1 MGCDIHTIVEIR
13 KNGKWEY
20 IPDLPVVFDSRSYG
34 VFSILNRNVR
44 NSYGRDGFEQKGLP
58 NDVSGRRFRF
68 TSYREELEK
77 AYNHKETFVCYIGGE
92 DKKYVQ
98 AYEECLNT
106 EIDFELYE
114 ELKSGMTH
122 EQSLRYYSP
131 TQTAYPQRYFVQDAQ
146 KVSGQ
151 FMEVPYRFLYSDI
164 KEFNK
169 AYYNYPWYDEE
180 QDFGYYDVDFD
191 SDLHSHS
198 FLSLAELK
206 TKVIT
211 KSSDKEF
218 LIDKEFLVYLKE
230 ELGGDLPETMI
241 IGDEVDGKSKVSFVI
256 DPYETCCQENYNEG
270 VEELCKIKEKY
281 NIKNDED
288 IRIVFAFDS

>member
-68 TSYREELEK
+68 TSHREELEK
-77 AYNHKETFVCYIGGE
+77 TYNHKETFVCYIGGE

-98 AYEECLNT
+98 VYDECLKT
-106 EIDFELYE
+106 EIDFEFYE

-131 TQTAYPQRYFVQDAQ
+131 TQTAYPQKYFVQDAQ
-146 KVSGQ
+146 KVGGQ
-151 FMEVPYRFLYSDI
+151 FMEVPYRCLYSDI

-230 ELGGDLPETMI
+230 ELGDDLPETMI
-241 IGDEVDGKSKVSFVI
+241 IGDEVDGKSKVSFAV

-281 NIKNDED
+281 NIENDED

>member
-1 MGCDIHTIVEIR
+1 MGCDIHTIVEIK

-20 IPDLPVVFDSRSYG
+20 IPDLPIVFDSRSYG

-58 NDVSGRRFRF
+58 LDVSGRRFRF
-68 TSYREELEK
+68 NSYREELER

-92 DKKYVQ
+92 DKKYIQV
-98 AYEECLNT
+98 YDESLKT
-106 EIDFELYE
+106 EIDFEFYE

-122 EQSLRYYSP
+122 EQSLRYYAP
-131 TQTAYPQRYFVQDAQ
+131 TQTSYPQRYFVQDAQ
-146 KVSGQ
+146 KVGGQ
-151 FMEVPYRFLYSDI
+151 FMEVPYRALYSDI

-169 AYYNYPWYDEE
+169 AYYNHPWYEEE
-180 QDFGYYDVDFD
+180 QDFGYYEVDFD

-198 FLSLAELK
+198 YLSLAELK

-218 LIDKEFLVYLKE
+218 FVDKEFLVCLKE
-230 ELGGDLPETMI
+230 ELGGELPETML
-241 IGDEVDGKSKVSFVI
+241 IGDEVEGKTKVSFVI

-270 VEELCKIKEKY
+270 VDDLCKIKEKY
-281 NIKNDED
+281 NIKSDDD